1 MKEKI
6 LIQRADLHKKR
17 KTSAHYVIIG
27 FSSILLR
34 EKVVSTC
41 YARSHKDTNW
51 KPSGRIAVPL
61 LNPSSISRLYRTSS
75 SSCSSVAAPD
85 TPAGQKNKDSERL
98 GSKLSK
104 TSAAKG
110 SKAGS
115 KAVSRLYYMHTT

>member
-1 MKEKI
+1 MHDHIRIKI
-6 LIQRADLHKKR
+6 GSQAVELQ
-17 KTSAHYVIIG
+17 
-27 FSSILLR
+27 IL
-34 EKVVSTC
+34 
-41 YARSHKDTNW
+41 
-51 KPSGRIAVPL
+51 L

-75 SSCSSVAAPD
+75 SNCSSVAAPD

-115 KAVSRLYYMHTT
+115 KAVSRLYYMHAT